1 MSTFF
6 TFMYNIFANVEFFY
20 EEKKFVSIGSILAA
34 ISNVILNA
42 IFIPIY
48 GYYAAAYT
56 TLICYIIYSLSHLF
70 FSHITIKKNIGN
82 TDIFDVKGILIF
94 SVIGVCMTICS
105 SLLYKYNILRLICT
119 FIIFIIIF
127 IFRNNILSY
136 INKIKK
142 IKRS

>member
-1 MSTFF
+1 
-6 TFMYNIFANVEFFY
+6 
-20 EEKKFVSIGSILAA
+20 
-34 ISNVILNA
+34 
-42 IFIPIY
+42 
-48 GYYAAAYT
+48 
-56 TLICYIIYSLSHLF
+56 
-70 FSHITIKKNIGN
+70 
-82 TDIFDVKGILIF
+82 
-94 SVIGVCMTICS
+94 MTICS